1 MSSTVLFRRGRVID
15 PRNGVDGVRDVL
27 VRDGKVVEVSESLLP
42 VPSSAEVVDATG
54 KWVLPGFI
62 DLHVHLREPGEE
74 GKETVLTGCRA
85 AVAGGF
91 TAVVAMPNTKVV
103 NDNAMVTELVLN
115 RARAAGLCHVYPAGA
130 ITKGLKGEELAE
142 MGELVFAGCVAITDD
157 GRPVMNASLMRRTL
171 QYATQFDVP
180 VMVHEEDLTLSAG
193 GAMHEG
199 TTSTRLGLRGIPASA
214 EVAMVARDLVLLE
227 ETKGRLHVAHVSCEG
242 SVRLIREAKRSGL
255 RVTCEVAPHH
265 FILDDRAVGDYDT
278 HAKMAP
284 PLRADTD
291 VQALREALVDGT
303 VDAIATDHAPHGV
316 LDKQVEF
323 EKGINGIV
331 GLETALG
338 LTLELVHAGVLT
350 ANRAVELLTHG
361 PAKAFGLPGGH
372 LAPGAPADVTVVD
385 PDAEWTVDAHQFHSR
400 SRNTPFHG
408 RKQKGRVIQTWV
420 AGHKVFDKGQVG
432 QSKESR

>member
-1 MSSTVLFRRGRVID
+1 MSAPVLFRRGRVID

-27 VRDGKVVEVSESLLP
+27 VRDGKVAEVSDAPLP
-42 VPSSAEVVDATG
+42 VPPGAEVVEAAG
-54 KWVLPGFI
+54 RWVLPGFI

-103 NDNAMVTELVLN
+103 NDSGLVTELVLS
-115 RARAAGLCHVYPAGA
+115 RARAANLCHVYPAGA

-142 MGELVFAGCVAITDD
+142 TGELVSAGCVAITDD
-157 GRPVMNASLMRRTL
+157 GRPVMNASLMRRAL
-171 QYATQFDVP
+171 QYATMFGVP

-199 TTSTRLGLRGIPASA
+199 AVSTRLGLRGIPASA

-227 ETKGRLHVAHVSCEG
+227 ETKGRLHIAHVSCEG
-242 SVRLIREAKRSGL
+242 SVRLIREAKRRGL
-255 RVTCEVAPHH
+255 FVTAEATPHH
-265 FILDDRAVGDYDT
+265 VILDDRAVGDYDT

-284 PLRADTD
+284 PLRADRD
-291 VQALREALVDGT
+291 VEALREALVDGT
-303 VDAIATDHAPHGV
+303 IDAIATDHAPHGV

-338 LTLELVHAGVLT
+338 LTLELVNAGLLD
-350 ANRAVELLTHG
+350 AKRAVELLTHG

-372 LAPGAPADVTVVD
+372 LAPGAPADITVVD
-385 PDAEWTVDAHQFHSR
+385 PLEEWTVDAHRFYSR

-408 RKQKGRVIQTWV
+408 RKQKGRVVQTWV
-420 AGHKVFDKGQVG
+420 SGRKVYADGQV
-432 QSKESR
+432 KESR